1 MELHVRAQKENVTST
16 LSVDKLCL
24 PALEQG
30 GGDAAERD
38 TKLAHKALGAQGIGK
53 ALPPSLAAHGD
64 LGVKNRVNF
73 VWTPHVTLQS
83 LFDF

>member
-1 MELHVRAQKENVTST
+1 M
-16 LSVDKLCL
+16 CL